1 MAATFRVKLLTAER
15 TVLERD
21 TVSLQAPGTE
31 GFLGVLAHHAPLIT
45 SLKAGPLILRG
56 AEGATEVFALSG
68 GILEV
73 ADNQATV
80 LADSLERAAEIDVP
94 RARAALERAERRLAE
109 RTRDT
114 DIARAEAALGRAL
127 NRLRIAERHGGRT

>member
-15 TVLERD
+15 TVLERGI
-21 TVSLQAPGTE
+21 VSLQAPGTE

-56 AEGATEVFALSG
+56 AEGAIEAFALSG

-80 LADSLERAAEIDVP
+80 LADSIERAAEIDVP
-94 RARAALERAERRLAE
+94 RARAARE

-114 DIARAEAALGRAL
+114 DIARAEAALGRAI